1 MKINKRKGENI
12 MDKNK
17 VKKLE
22 EISNDV
28 EKEMSDFDILDVL
41 LDQNDTDPIVLE
53 DDKGKRIRFEQV
65 AIVPYDN
72 KIYAVL
78 KPIDK
83 IEGVKDDEA
92 IVFLCDETTKPT
104 TLRPEADQE
113 IAIKIF
119 DEYYN
124 LVEEANKE
132 AAKNK
137 KKKERSWSH

>member
-1 MKINKRKGENI
+1 

-28 EKEMSDFDILDVL
+28 DRELAEFDIMDIL
-41 LDQNDTDPIVLE
+41 LDQENTEPIVLE
-53 DDKGKRIRFEQV
+53 DDKGKRITFEQV
-65 AIVPYDN
+65 AVVPYDG
-72 KIYAVL
+72 KIYVVL

-104 TLRPEADQE
+104 TLRPEQDQE
-113 IAIKIF
+113 IAVKIF

-124 LVEEANKE
+124 LVEETNKE

-137 KKKERSWSH
+137 KKSKK

>member
-1 MKINKRKGENI
+1 

-28 EKEMSDFDILDVL
+28 DRELAEFDIMDIL
-41 LDQNDTDPIVLE
+41 LDQENTEPIVSE
-53 DDKGKRIRFEQV
+53 DDKAKRITFEQV
-65 AIVPYDN
+65 AVVPYDG
-72 KIYAVL
+72 KIYVVL

-104 TLRPEADQE
+104 TLRPEQDQE
-113 IAIKIF
+113 IAVKIF

-137 KKKERSWSH
+137 KKSKK

>member
-1 MKINKRKGENI
+1 

-132 AAKNK
+132 AAKK
-137 KKKERSWSH
+137 

>member
-137 KKKERSWSH
+137 KKAFLLNL

>member
-1 MKINKRKGENI
+1 MKINKEKEEI

-17 VKKLE
+17 LEKLE
-22 EISNDV
+22 EVSNQV
-28 EKEMSDFDILDVL
+28 EDEMSQFDILDVL
-41 LDQNDTDPIVLE
+41 LDQDNTEPVLLE
-53 DDKGKRIRFEQV
+53 DDKGRRITFEQV

-78 KPIDK
+78 KPLDK

-92 IVFLCDETTKPT
+92 IVFLCDETTNPT
-104 TLRPEADQE
+104 TLRPENNQD

-124 LVEEANKE
+124 LVEEANKK
-132 AAKNK
+132 ASK
-137 KKKERSWSH
+137 KKSKK

>member
-1 MKINKRKGENI
+1 

-132 AAKNK
+132 VAKNK
-137 KKKERSWSH
+137 KKAKK

>member
-1 MKINKRKGENI
+1 

-137 KKKERSWSH
+137 KKPKK